1 MRCLSPLFDLQ
12 CSFISSSPFKGIFY
26 FVLSLSL
33 FVFFFFFLLLAAS
46 LSIYICLLIQAIM
59 WEKIYYAF
67 AGCAGLIQ
75 RFPRIIASL
84 LESQSNKKKLRKLEL
99 LTKKSTKETL
109 FTSCDNIMLSLEF
122 LLLLLLFPHV
132 IQVYV
137 NHLLSLSLLLAL
149 FIYIQFFILE
159 NLLLFILT

>member
-1 MRCLSPLFDLQ
+1 M
-12 CSFISSSPFKGIFY
+12 G
-26 FVLSLSL
+26 
-33 FVFFFFFLLLAAS
+33 
-46 LSIYICLLIQAIM
+46 IYICLIIKAIM

-67 AGCAGLIQ
+67 TGCAGLIQ

-137 NHLLSLSLLLAL
+137 NHLLSLSLSFSLYS
-149 FIYIQFFILE
+149 YIFNFLY
-159 NLLLFILT
+159 